1 MSLSHNPS
9 SKNRWFRLVPV
20 RSPLLR
26 ESLLLSLPPA
36 TKMFQFAG
44 FARAILWIQM
54 AVSGLPHSETSG
66 SMRASHSPEHI
77 VGSHVLHRLYVPRYP
92 P

>member
-1 MSLSHNPS
+1 MSLSHNP
-9 SKNRWFRLVPV
+9 KGENLWFRLFPL

-44 FARAILWIQM
+44 FARASLYIQL
-54 AVSGLPHSETSG
+54 AVYRVAPFGNLRINACFQLPVAY
-66 SMRASHSPEHI
+66 R
-77 VGSHVLHRLYVPRYP
+77 R
-92 P
+92 

>member
-1 MSLSHNPS
+1 MLA
-9 SKNRWFRLVPV
+9 RWFRLFPF

-44 FARAILWIQM
+44 FARVGLWIQPTVFRV
-54 AVSGLPHSETSG
+54 APFGNPRINACFQLPG
-66 SMRASHSPEHI
+66 AYR
-77 VGSHVLHRLYVPRYP
+77 R
-92 P
+92 

>member
-1 MSLSHNPS
+1 MSLSHNP
-9 SKNRWFRLVPV
+9 NGNNHWFRLFPV

-26 ESLLLSLPPA
+26 ESLLLSFPPA

-54 AVSGLPHSETSG
+54 AVYWVAPFGNL
-66 SMRASHSPEHI
+66 RINACFHSPERI
-77 VGSHVLHRLYVPRYP
+77 VGSHVLLRLYVPRYP